1 MSYMGYF
8 FYPDAM
14 ESINDNR
21 NTNEKRRTGRTQVR
35 SIVAPV
41 TGVSFLLLLLI
52 VL

>member
-1 MSYMGYF
+1 MSYMGYY

-21 NTNEKRRTGRTQVR
+21 NGNEQHRTGRTKVF
-35 SIVAPV
+35 SIVAFV
-41 TGVSFLLLLLI
+41 TGVFLFLLI